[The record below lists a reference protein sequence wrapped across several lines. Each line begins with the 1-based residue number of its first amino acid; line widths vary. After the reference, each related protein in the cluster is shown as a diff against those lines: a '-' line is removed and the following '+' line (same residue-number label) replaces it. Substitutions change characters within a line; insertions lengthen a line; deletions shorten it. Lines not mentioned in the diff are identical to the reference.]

1 MLDTACV
8 MRHQPDFPTATTDE
22 FISIGQLPK
31 LVWASVALF
40 SINLVIGI
48 GIMLTPN
55 VKLDLYGY
63 EVQSVRAASS
73 KPSPFT
79 EVIDTRKKKVQVAAK
94 VYPVVTEAPET
105 YELDL
110 PLRTQPVVYTL
121 ERDKKFVVIN

>member
-1 MLDTACV
+1 

-22 FISIGQLPK
+22 LISIGQLPK

-40 SINLVIGI
+40 SINLVIGT
-48 GIMLTPN
+48 GIMLTPS
-55 VKLDLYGY
+55 VKLDLYGH

-79 EVIDTRKKKVQVAAK
+79 EVIDNRKKKVQVATK
-94 VYPVVTEAPET
+94 VRPVVTEAPET